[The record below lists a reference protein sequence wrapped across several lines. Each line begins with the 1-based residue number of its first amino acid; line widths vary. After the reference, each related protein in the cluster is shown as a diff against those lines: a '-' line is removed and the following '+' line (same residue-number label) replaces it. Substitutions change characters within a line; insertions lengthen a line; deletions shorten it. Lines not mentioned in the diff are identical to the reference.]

1 MKSSIK
7 LITILTLALLLVGL
21 TQAESIKVM
30 TFNMWAG
37 GDGWQQCAQEIQSSG
52 ADIIGI
58 QEGGGA
64 GMFNDVANYLDF
76 YSDYGTYTL
85 RPV

>member
-37 GDGWQQCAQEIQSSG
+37 GDGW
-52 ADIIGI
+52 
-58 QEGGGA
+58 
-64 GMFNDVANYLDF
+64 
-76 YSDYGTYTL
+76 
-85 RPV
+85 